1 MSELLNRAEYIS
13 KISEYDRNMLD
24 QYAAVKDGIADDKAQ
39 LEKEKAE
46 LVVLQ
51 EQTTS
56 KKNSVETLVNE
67 KSAELKKVNSQ
78 IGTKTAQVDVYK
90 RQPIYCMR
98 NLRCDTALKGNQRC
112 VHHRGN

>member
-1 MSELLNRAEYIS
+1 MI
-13 KISEYDRNMLD
+13 D
-24 QYAAVKDGIADDKAQ
+24 QYAAVKDGIADDKAW

-67 KSAELKKVNSQ
+67 KSAELKKVNFYVMEYPLTPFTSTAGSGGAG
-78 IGTKTAQVDVYK
+78 GTGAGSPGAPWVSRLLTH
-90 RQPIYCMR
+90 PCPM
-98 NLRCDTALKGNQRC
+98 
-112 VHHRGN
+112 